1 MPKIDVH
8 THIMP
13 PHLPRWAQQ
22 FGYGGFIELD
32 HHAPC
37 RARMLR
43 DDGTLFREIEANCW
57 DPATRL
63 AECDAVGV
71 DVQVL
76 STIPVLFAYHTQPQ
90 HGLDVAR
97 FLNDHLAGVCRDQPQ
112 RFVGLGTLPM
122 QAPDLAVQE
131 LERCVLELGLRGVQ
145 VGSHIRGVNLDD
157 ARLRPVWQ
165 RAAELGAAVFVHPW
179 EMMGQETMPR
189 HWLPWLVGMPAESS
203 RAICSVIM
211 GGLLQDFPALRLCFA
226 HGGGSFPGTVGR
238 IDHGWQARPDL
249 CATHIQEA
257 PSTFARRIWVDALV
271 HEPRALA
278 LALDVFG
285 ADKLVV
291 GSDYPFPLGE
301 AHPGALVEQHVA
313 DPHVRRQILW
323 HNAWR
328 WLGVPPPQLG
338 AGH

>member
-8 THIMP
+8 THILP

-43 DDGTLFREIEANCW
+43 DDGALFREIEANCW
-57 DPATRL
+57 DPETRMR
-63 AECDAVGV
+63 ECEAVGV
-71 DVQVL
+71 SVQVL
-76 STIPVLFAYHTQPQ
+76 STIPVLFAYHAQPQ

-97 FLNDHLAGVCRDQPQ
+97 FLNDHLASVCHLHPT
-112 RFVGLGTLPM
+112 RFLGLGTLPM
-122 QAPDLAVQE
+122 QAPELAVRE

-145 VGSHIRGVNLDD
+145 VGSHIRGMNLDD
-157 ARLRPVWQ
+157 DQLRPLWQ
-165 RAAELGAAVFVHPW
+165 RAAELNAALFVHPW

-203 RAICSVIM
+203 RALCSVIM
-211 GGLLQDFPALRLCFA
+211 GGVLQQFPTLRMCFA
-226 HGGGSFPGTVGR
+226 HGGGSFPGTIGR

-249 CATHIQEA
+249 CATHIAEP
-257 PSTFARRIWVDALV
+257 PSHFARRVWVDALV
-271 HEPRALA
+271 HEPHALA
-278 LALDVFG
+278 LALTVFG
-285 ADKLVV
+285 PEKLVV

-301 AHPGALVEQHVA
+301 ARPGELVEQHVA
-313 DPHVRRQILW
+313 DPTVRQHILW
-323 HNAWR
+323 DNAWT
-328 WLGVPPPQLG
+328 WLGAEPPPNILV
-338 AGH
+338 

>member
-1 MPKIDVH
+1 MPKVDVH
-8 THIMP
+8 THILP
-13 PHLPRWAQQ
+13 PQLPRWARQ
-22 FGYGGFIELD
+22 FGYGGFIELE

-57 DPATRL
+57 DAETRL
-63 AECDAVGV
+63 RECAAVGV

-76 STIPVLFAYHTQPQ
+76 STVPVLFAYHAQPQ

-97 FLNDHLAGVCRDQPQ
+97 YLNDHLAGVCHAQPT
-112 RFVGLGTLPM
+112 RFYGLGTLPL
-122 QAPDLAVQE
+122 QAPELAVRE
-131 LERCVLELGLRGVQ
+131 LERCVRELGLAGVQ
-145 VGSHIRGVNLDD
+145 VGSHVRGVNLDD
-157 ARLRPVWQ
+157 AQLRPVWQ

-179 EMMGQETMPR
+179 EMMGQDTMPR
-189 HWLPWLVGMPAESS
+189 HWLPWLVGMPAESA
-203 RAICSVIM
+203 RALCSVIM

-226 HGGGSFPGTVGR
+226 HGGGSFAGTIGR

-249 CATHIQEA
+249 CATHIAEP
-257 PSTFARRIWVDALV
+257 PSHWAKRVWVDALV

-285 ADKLVV
+285 GDKLLV

-301 AHPGALVEQHVA
+301 AHPGALVEAHVT
-313 DPHVRRQILW
+313 DPQLRAAILW

-328 WLGVPPPQLG
+328 WLGQAAPPNF
-338 AGH
+338 AT

>member
-8 THIMP
+8 THILP

-43 DDGTLFREIEANCW
+43 DDGTFFREIEANCW
-57 DPATRL
+57 DPETRMR
-63 AECDAVGV
+63 ECEAVGV
-71 DVQVL
+71 RVQVL
-76 STIPVLFAYHTQPQ
+76 STIPVLFAYHAQPQ

-97 FLNDHLAGVCRDQPQ
+97 FLNDHLAGVCQAHPA

-122 QAPDLAVQE
+122 QAPDLAVRE

-145 VGSHIRGVNLDD
+145 VGTHMRGMNLDD
-157 ARLRPVWQ
+157 DRLRPLWQ
-165 RAAELGAAVFVHPW
+165 RAAELNAAVFVHPW

-203 RAICSVIM
+203 RALCSVIM
-211 GGLLQDFPALRLCFA
+211 GGVLQQFPTLRMCFA
-226 HGGGSFPGTVGR
+226 HGGGSFPGTIGR

-249 CATHIQEA
+249 CATHIAEP
-257 PSTFARRIWVDALV
+257 PSHFARRVWVDALV

-278 LALDVFG
+278 LALSVFG
-285 ADKLVV
+285 PDKLVV

-301 AHPGALVEQHVA
+301 ARPGELVEQHVA
-313 DPHVRRQILW
+313 DPAVRQQILW
-323 HNAWR
+323 DNAWT
-328 WLGVPPPQLG
+328 WLGAEAPQNISV
-338 AGH
+338 

>member
-1 MPKIDVH
+1 MRKIDVH
-8 THIMP
+8 THVLP
-13 PHLPRWAQQ
+13 AHLPRWAER
-22 FGYGGFIELD
+22 FGYGGFIQLD

-43 DDGTLFREIEANCW
+43 DDGTFFREIEANCW
-57 DPATRL
+57 DAETRL
-63 AECDAVGV
+63 RECDDVGV

-97 FLNDHLAGVCRDQPQ
+97 FLNDHLAAMCAAHPT
-112 RFVGLGTLPM
+112 RFQGLGTLPM
-122 QAPDLAVQE
+122 QAPALAIRE
-131 LERCVLELGLRGVQ
+131 LERCVQELGLRGVQ
-145 VGSHIRGVNLDD
+145 VGSHVRGVNLDD
-157 ARLRPVWQ
+157 PSLRPIWQ
-165 RAAELGAAVFVHPW
+165 RAAELNAAVFVHPW

-203 RAICSVIM
+203 RALCSVIM
-211 GGLLQDFPALRLCFA
+211 GGVLQDAPALRLCFA
-226 HGGGSFPGTVGR
+226 HGGGSFPGTLGR

-249 CATHIQEA
+249 CATRIAEP
-257 PSTFARRIWVDALV
+257 PSHYAQRVWVDALV

-285 ADKLVV
+285 PSKLVV

-301 AHPGALVEQHVA
+301 SRPGALVEQHVA
-313 DPHVRRQILW
+313 DLGVRERILW
-323 HNAWR
+323 QNAWD
-328 WLGVPPPQLG
+328 WLGVAAP
-338 AGH
+338 